1 MGEEQLLQADRAGRQ
16 ALIGFQVAVVE
27 RQAEFGD
34 VEKGCLCA
42 NGLGLPRGE
51 TGQPGIERVPAHR
64 PGKHQQPRAHRRT
77 IFPGFMMFFGSSA
90 RLMARIAGSAE
101 GCSASSQCI
110 LP

>member
-16 ALIGFQVAVVE
+16 ALIGFEVAIVE
-27 RQAEFGD
+27 RQAEIGD
-34 VEKGCLCA
+34 IEKGCLRTG
-42 NGLGLPRGE
+42 GLRLARRE

-64 PGKHQQPRAHRRT
+64 SGKHQQSWAHRRT